1 MGSEAC
7 FEVRDEHRVFGWF
20 VLFFMILFAWSVAS
34 AMIGSALGISP
45 EVVATMV
52 PGIIIA
58 AVALIQ
64 HYHAG
69 RPL

>member
-1 MGSEAC
+1 
-7 FEVRDEHRVFGWF
+7 
-20 VLFFMILFAWSVAS
+20 MILFAWSVAS
-34 AMIGSALGISP
+34 ALIGNALGISP

-64 HYHAG
+64 HYYAG
-69 RPL
+69 RPF